1 MKSNFLGDRAQAA
14 IFRAPDGDLVEQEQ
28 VRRLLARCESRDEA
42 LRLICDLAE
51 ETVPGAVAGV
61 TIAQGNGSHIATG
74 VFPRLPQSFSDALRL
89 LPMTPPFIGP
99 CAQAIC
105 KGEIV
110 TSTEISTETRFD
122 AAWRGRCL
130 GVGVASLQ
138 VVPVFAPEHRG
149 ALGTF
154 VMAFWEPHELAYWK
168 PSVMTPLAHWTRM
181 VLEGVCPRLW

>member
-61 TIAQGNGSHIATG
+61 TIAQGNGSHIVTG
-74 VFPRLPQSFSDALRL
+74 FFPSLPQYFSDALRL
-89 LPMTPPFIGP
+89 LPVSPPFIGP

-110 TSTEISTETRFD
+110 TSTKIITETRFD

-130 GVGVASLQ
+130 GIGIASLQ
-138 VVPVFAPEHRG
+138 AVPVFAPEHRG

-154 VMAFWEPHELAYWK
+154 VMAFWEPRELAYWK
-168 PSVMTPLAHWTRM
+168 PSVMTPLAHWTGM
-181 VLEGVCPRLW
+181 VLEGVCPPPW